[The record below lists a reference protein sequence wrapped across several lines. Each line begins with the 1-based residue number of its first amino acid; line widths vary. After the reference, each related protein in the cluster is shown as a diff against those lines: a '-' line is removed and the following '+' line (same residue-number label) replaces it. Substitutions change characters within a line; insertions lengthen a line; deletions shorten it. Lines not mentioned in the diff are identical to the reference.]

1 MRKRSVKKIEPD
13 QMRELLKNI
22 KALSQEAKKPD
33 SKPNYDSVTSKEVL
47 FYFLAQFADLETR
60 VTRIETTQTCLMWF
74 LGIALAII
82 GIVQVAT

>member
-1 MRKRSVKKIEPD
+1 MRRSPVKKIEPD

-33 SKPNYDSVTSKEVL
+33 TKPNYDSVTSKEVL

-60 VTRIETTQTCLMWF
+60 VTKIETTQTCLMWF
-74 LGIALAII
+74 MGIALAIV
-82 GIVQVAT
+82 GVVIVL